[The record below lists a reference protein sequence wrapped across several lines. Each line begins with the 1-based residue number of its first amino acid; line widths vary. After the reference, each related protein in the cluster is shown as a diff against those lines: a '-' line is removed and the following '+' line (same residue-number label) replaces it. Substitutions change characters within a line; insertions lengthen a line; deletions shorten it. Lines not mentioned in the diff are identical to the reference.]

1 MNNKRKESEQIEGY
15 RLLGVSS
22 WLTPESYYYF
32 FFFPSDERHG
42 SNVKL
47 HGTSLQSL
55 IARVQTAASPLVQL

>member
-22 WLTPESYYYF
+22 WLTPESYY

-47 HGTSLQSL
+47 CGTSLQTL
-55 IARVQTAASPLVQL
+55 IARVQTAAAPLVQL